1 MAVKKGGLG
10 RGLDSLFAD
19 TTGTTGAAPV
29 MLALN
34 EIERDENQPRKNFE
48 SEPLAELAASIT
60 EHGVLQPIVV
70 RQGEGQGYY
79 IIAGERRFRAA
90 RMAGLTEI
98 PAIIKDVTLQKAAE
112 IALVENLQ
120 REDLN
125 PVEEAFGYR
134 RLMQENNLTQ
144 EQAAVK
150 VGKSRAAVA
159 NAIRLLNL
167 CSEALEAL
175 EKGAISEGH
184 AKVLLGV
191 EDGALQAKMTRQIIK
206 EALNVRSTERLVRG
220 IKKSS
225 GGSPD
230 SIRPVLPAEVELA
243 LQNILGTKV
252 HVQYKNGKGFL
263 SIPFYSD
270 EELKDLANMLGKTKQ
285 DIEGE

>member
-48 SEPLAELAASIT
+48 AEPLAELAASIT